1 MPGDEI
7 LSAAEVEAR
16 PKVALTFADL
26 GRTVEACV
34 GESVLQAALRHGIH
48 IEHACGGFCA
58 CSTCHVI
65 VDEGMANLSEKQ
77 DDEEDRLDTAVGL
90 DSPLP
95 PVVPMR
101 TSGRPREAP
110 HRPPPLSLG
119 HLGYDPIFPS
129 PVEWAPGGN
138 R

>member
-7 LSAAEVEAR
+7 LSPEEVAEREKL
-16 PKVALTFADL
+16 PLTFVDL
-26 GRTVEACV
+26 DRTVEACV

-65 VDEGMANLSEKQ
+65 VEEGMAALSDKQ

-90 DSPLP
+90 TLRSRLSCQCELRGG
-95 PVVPMR
+95 PVKLR
-101 TSGRPREAP
+101 IGP
-110 HRPPPLSLG
+110 HR
-119 HLGYDPIFPS
+119 
-129 PVEWAPGGN
+129 
-138 R
+138 